1 MKTEF
6 PAHDSYLDNALLVD
20 FARNFAGYGDPA
32 SKLWFVGIEEGG
44 GGCILDVKAR
54 METWHRLGRQPFV
67 DAKKFH
73 QSLAKALDGAQC
85 DSTSLNALF
94 PKTSEKVKLQA
105 TWKLL
110 IETALKIKIRQELPD
125 GLEAGNN
132 RFREFQLNNL
142 GEIAMLELFPLPNP
156 GTNATEWNKRYPQW
170 VREAHG
176 VTRSQYERNCAPVR
190 EAAIRTLILKH
201 EPDAVIFY
209 GRSRQHHWERIAGE
223 GLQKGHHGFIG
234 TLGSTL
240 LYSLPHP
247 AAYQC
252 KPRQA
257 FKCAAIDIQS
267 RFQRC

>member
-54 METWHRLGRQPFV
+54 METWRRLGRQRFV
-67 DAKKFH
+67 DAKRFH
-73 QSLAKALDGAQC
+73 HSLAKALDGAQC
-85 DSTSLNALF
+85 DSTSVSKLF
-94 PKTSEKVKLQA
+94 PKAAEKVELQA

-110 IETALKIKIRQELPD
+110 VETALRAREELPAD
-125 GLEAGNN
+125 PQARSN
-132 RFREFQLNNL
+132 RLREFQLNNL

-156 GTNATEWNKRYPQW
+156 GTNAIAWNERYPRW
-170 VREAHG
+170 VREAQG
-176 VTRSQYERNCAPVR
+176 ITRSQYERNCAPVR
-190 EAAIRTLILKH
+190 EAAIRSLILNHKPH
-201 EPDAVIFY
+201 AVIFY
-209 GRSRQHHWERIAGE
+209 GRSRQQHWKRIVGD
-223 GLQKGHHGFIG
+223 GLHEDNHGFLG
-234 TLGSTL
+234 TLGSTP

-252 KPRQA
+252 RPHQA
-257 FKCAAIDIQS
+257 FENAATDILS